1 MRESFLAAYRCIDDV
16 YRKKS
21 FSGVGLNKILSGLSP
36 SDKPL
41 TAKLVYGV
49 IDKSIFLTYIIR
61 QYAKTVK
68 PSVLP
73 ILQIGAY
80 CLYFLSIP
88 DAVAVNESVELA
100 KAAGKG
106 ISLDLKKFP
115 ILQETIEICECYR
128 LNPYQL
134 RSEGCFLIVTDEE
147 SRVERLLAEQG
158 IRGTVIGEIAN
169 NNDKIIRN
177 GEDIRYIDRPAPDE
191 LAKIL

>member
-1 MRESFLAAYRCIDDV
+1 MRNTEAKEQSFRAGQKIILTGWIGLDGMLCVLEKKRGELEQKFAPAFLMQAKARGEERDVHSEEEIEEITDAFVYPVGEGGILAALWY
-16 YRKKS
+16 
-21 FSGVGLNKILSGLSP
+21 
-36 SDKPL
+36 
-41 TAKLVYGV
+41 
-49 IDKSIFLTYIIR
+49 
-61 QYAKTVK
+61 
-68 PSVLP
+68 
-73 ILQIGAY
+73 
-80 CLYFLSIP
+80 
-88 DAVAVNESVELA
+88 LA

-169 NNDKIIRN
+169 DNDKIIQN

>member
-1 MRESFLAAYRCIDDV
+1 MRPGKEERGAGTEICTGLPYAGEARGEERDIHSEEEIEEITDAFVYPVGEGGILAALWY
-16 YRKKS
+16 
-21 FSGVGLNKILSGLSP
+21 
-36 SDKPL
+36 
-41 TAKLVYGV
+41 
-49 IDKSIFLTYIIR
+49 
-61 QYAKTVK
+61 
-68 PSVLP
+68 
-73 ILQIGAY
+73 
-80 CLYFLSIP
+80 
-88 DAVAVNESVELA
+88 LA

-134 RSEGCFLIVTDEE
+134 CSEGCFLIVTDEE

>member
-1 MRESFLAAYRCIDDV
+1 MRNTEAKEQSFRAGQKIILTGWIGLDGMLCVLEKKREELEQKFAPAFLMQAKARGEERNVCSEEEIEEITDAFVYPVGEGGILAALWY
-16 YRKKS
+16 
-21 FSGVGLNKILSGLSP
+21 
-36 SDKPL
+36 
-41 TAKLVYGV
+41 
-49 IDKSIFLTYIIR
+49 
-61 QYAKTVK
+61 
-68 PSVLP
+68 
-73 ILQIGAY
+73 
-80 CLYFLSIP
+80 
-88 DAVAVNESVELA
+88 LA

-169 NNDKIIRN
+169 NNDKIIQN

>member
-1 MRESFLAAYRCIDDV
+1 M
-16 YRKKS
+16 
-21 FSGVGLNKILSGLSP
+21 
-36 SDKPL
+36 
-41 TAKLVYGV
+41 
-49 IDKSIFLTYIIR
+49 
-61 QYAKTVK
+61 
-68 PSVLP
+68 
-73 ILQIGAY
+73 
-80 CLYFLSIP
+80 
-88 DAVAVNESVELA
+88 
-100 KAAGKG
+100 
-106 ISLDLKKFP
+106 
-115 ILQETIEICECYR
+115 QETIEICECYR